1 MRAVEPGLDGDVMGC
16 CGKIRGAVKML
27 RSEAGIGIALPQL
40 TAARRKACE
49 ACSDWDHGRC
59 MAPGV
64 DGKPCKC
71 FTWAKTRL
79 PKETC
84 PAGRWPSGG
93 DADLL
98 GTAGRGEADAPR
110 DGDTA

>member
-1 MRAVEPGLDGDVMGC
+1 MGC
-16 CGKIRGAVKML
+16 CGKIVGALKMA
-27 RSEAGIGIALPQL
+27 RSEAGIRIALPQL
-40 TAARRKACE
+40 IAERRKACE
-49 ACSDWDHGRC
+49 ACERWDHGRC
-59 MAPGV
+59 LE
-64 DGKPCKC
+64 CRC
-71 FTWAKTRL
+71 FTWAKSRL